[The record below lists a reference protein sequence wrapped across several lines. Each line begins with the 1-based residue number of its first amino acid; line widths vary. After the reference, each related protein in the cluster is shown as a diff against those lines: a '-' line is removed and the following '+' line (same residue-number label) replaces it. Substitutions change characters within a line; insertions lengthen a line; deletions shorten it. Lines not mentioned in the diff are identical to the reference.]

1 VWVNDVLLRPK
12 TTDEARSV
20 KDSLNKHDNDISTH
34 NARMNTMQTDINSRA
49 LQTDL
54 DATNQQLQTTT
65 AMATDTKGK
74 MDTIYDDESKQLK
87 ANGFVVLNG
96 TNTTGVMG
104 GGANGIEFQ
113 AAGGSGYVN
122 ITAEDV
128 FVPVMTGGN
137 SQPISMK
144 TMNSQLEDV
153 RTEHNDLREDFD
165 TLKTTFDRVIN
176 IDNEQGRNVYADNVI
191 TSQATVDDT
200 LVVGT
205 LQIKGAEFQPEDS
218 DGNRV
223 PIRVQNV
230 YINNTDVQNEILN
243 LTQKTNTMQDS
254 LTAIGVDT
262 KIRDEGGLVI
272 EGKSGTF
279 DNMTAK
285 NYNVIDDENNV
296 VGFMTTNES
305 GDFVFYKS
313 GNQGERIQA
322 SVVCA
327 SVNFTSGGS
336 MYGEVNNE
344 GVPYINTANFT
355 VRDNF

>member
-1 VWVNDVLLRPK
+1 
-12 TTDEARSV
+12 
-20 KDSLNKHDNDISTH
+20 
-34 NARMNTMQTDINSRA
+34 
-49 LQTDL
+49 
-54 DATNQQLQTTT
+54 
-65 AMATDTKGK
+65 
-74 MDTIYDDESKQLK
+74 
-87 ANGFVVLNG
+87 
-96 TNTTGVMG
+96 
-104 GGANGIEFQ
+104 
-113 AAGGSGYVN
+113 
-122 ITAEDV
+122 
-128 FVPVMTGGN
+128 
-137 SQPISMK
+137 
-144 TMNSQLEDV
+144 
-153 RTEHNDLREDFD
+153 
-165 TLKTTFDRVIN
+165 
-176 IDNEQGRNVYADNVI
+176 
-191 TSQATVDDT
+191 
-200 LVVGT
+200 
-205 LQIKGAEFQPEDS
+205 
-218 DGNRV
+218 
-223 PIRVQNV
+223 VQNV

-262 KIRDEGGLVI
+262 KIRDEGGLII

-313 GNQGERIQA
+313 GTQGERIQA

-336 MYGEVNNE
+336 MYGEINNE